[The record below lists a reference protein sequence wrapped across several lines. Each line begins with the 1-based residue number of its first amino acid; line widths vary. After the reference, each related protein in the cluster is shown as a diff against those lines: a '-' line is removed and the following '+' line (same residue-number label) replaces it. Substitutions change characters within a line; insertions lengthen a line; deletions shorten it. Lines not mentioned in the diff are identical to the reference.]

1 MLPISQDMIRGLV
14 TDEATFYRG
23 VHYYKKN
30 AVSNVTWSKNSR
42 TYYGIVHG
50 GNDYQ
55 VSIRELPDGQVKYAC
70 NCPFHIKNEGACKH
84 VVAMM
89 LFLEHYLSKSQNE
102 DTEQSSEEKKV
113 QQILDYF
120 GQECVRKPEA
130 EEFELAV
137 TIRIPEILSGI
148 QGRCYV
154 SLQAGGERL
163 YKVSNIKKFLSD
175 LYDGN
180 DFSLGKQFQYVAG
193 ENSFCESGRRIL
205 SYLMEIYEIESALGK
220 VYYNNLYSK
229 AEMII
234 SADMLK
240 RLLHQ
245 IGSEPFHLIL
255 GEHNVGEIHFVR
267 DNPPIVF
274 LLEKED
280 QNFLLSQENNTV
292 MQSISKKGDLILCGD
307 TLYETTLNFARDY
320 LPFYQSLG
328 QKREVL
334 QFAQE
339 QKDRF
344 VELVLP
350 RIQESVTIHVP
361 DDMKEFYIEEP
372 LNTKVYL
379 DAENRNVIARVEFVY
394 GNIAIDS
401 IKGELPAG
409 YIIARKRED
418 ELEFLSY
425 FREFHFRITKD
436 HYRMEKE
443 DDIYQFLSEGLPKL
457 LTCADVYISDT
468 LASMKP
474 RKLPAGKLHMNYQ
487 ESSHLLELSYD
498 FPEVSQ
504 EELHD
509 LMASLI
515 LKKKYHRLKN
525 GTFLLLPESED
536 SPHQILSRLPKGS
549 HQLSK
554 DGNLTVSGQF
564 APYLSMLIN
573 HKDMLSIQEMD
584 TRIRIPSTIHA
595 TLRTYQR
602 TGIRWLCHLS
612 SQKFSG
618 ILADDMGLGK
628 TLQAI
633 AYMAV
638 QLTKQPEACF
648 LVVSPTSLV
657 YNWVEEFE
665 KFFPSASV
673 CVVEGTPSQRETSI
687 LAQEASVYLTSY
699 PLIRRDISSYV
710 KIHFHTVFLD
720 EAQFIKNPD
729 SQNAK
734 AVKKLVST
742 NRFAM
747 TGTPIENS
755 LMELWS
761 IFDFLM
767 PGYLYS
773 HKTFIQHYLK
783 GISSGDGKEMLK
795 ELGNKIN
802 PFILRRMKQDVL
814 KELPEKTELTMT
826 AYMTPE
832 QEKIYRAFLEES
844 RNRLMQ
850 SIKDNGMK
858 KMRFEILSVLT
869 RLRQICCHPSTF
881 LEHYNGGSGKLDLL
895 LSTLSQFTED
905 GRRILLFSQFTSML
919 DIIAKELD
927 RAKEGYFYLSGS
939 TSKEDRA
946 DMVTRFNNGENSIF
960 LISLK
965 AGGTGLN
972 LTGADTVIHYDPWW
986 NPAVEEQATDRAYRI
1001 GQHHSVEVVKLIT
1014 RNSIEEKILKLQQ
1027 KKQLISDTVIQS
1039 QEIFLNQLTLEE
1051 LEEVFS

>member
-30 AVSNVTWSKNSR
+30 AVSHVTWSKNSR

-55 VSIRELPDGQVKYAC
+55 VSIQELTDGQVKYAC

-89 LFLEHYLSKSQNE
+89 LFLEHYLSHNQNGE
-102 DTEQSSEEKKV
+102 TAQSAEEKKV

-120 GQECVRKPEA
+120 GQEYVKKPEA
-130 EEFELAV
+130 EEFALEV
-137 TIRIPEILSGI
+137 TIRIPEILSGTS
-148 QGRCYV
+148 GRCYV
-154 SLQAGGERL
+154 SLQAGGERF
-163 YKVSNIKKFLSD
+163 YKVSNIKKFLAD
-175 LYDGN
+175 LYAGN
-180 DFSLGKQFQYVAG
+180 DFSLGKQFKYVAG
-193 ENSFCESGRRIL
+193 ENSFCESARRIL
-205 SYLMEIYEIESALGK
+205 SYLMEIYEIESTLGK

-229 AEMII
+229 AEMVL

-255 GEHNVGEIHFVR
+255 GEHDLGEIHFAKE
-267 DNPPIVF
+267 NPPIVF
-274 LLEKED
+274 RLEKED

-292 MQSISKKGDLILCGD
+292 MQSVSKKGDLILCGD
-307 TLYETTLNFARDY
+307 TLYETTANFARDY

-328 QKREVL
+328 QNREVL

-350 RIQESVTIHVP
+350 RIQESVAIHVP
-361 DDMKEFYIEEP
+361 DDMKDCYIKEP
-372 LNTKVYL
+372 LHKKVYL
-379 DAENRNVIARVEFVY
+379 DAEGMHVTARIEFVY
-394 GNIAIDS
+394 GNFAIDS

-409 YIIARKRED
+409 YIIARDRD
-418 ELEFLSY
+418 EEQEFLSF
-425 FREFHFRITKD
+425 FRQFHFRIIKN

-443 DDIYQFLSEGLPKL
+443 EDIYQLLSEGLPKL
-457 LTCADVYISDT
+457 LHCADVYISDT

-474 RKLPAGKLHMNYQ
+474 RKLTAGKVHMNYQ

-498 FPEVSQ
+498 YPEVSK

-509 LMASLI
+509 LMTSLI
-515 LKKKYHRLKN
+515 LKKRYHRLKD
-525 GTFLLLPESED
+525 GTFLLLPESEE
-536 SPHQILSRLPKGS
+536 SPDQILSKLPKGS
-549 HQLSK
+549 HRLSK
-554 DGNLTVSGQF
+554 DGNLMVAGQF

-584 TRIRIPSTIHA
+584 TRIRIPSTVHA
-595 TLRTYQR
+595 TLRSYQR
-602 TGIRWLCHLS
+602 TGIRWLCHLAS
-612 SQKFSG
+612 RHFAG

-638 QLTKQPEACF
+638 QLSKEPDARF

-673 CVVEGTPSQRETSI
+673 CVVEGTPKEREQFITK
-687 LAQEASVYLTSY
+687 QNASVFLTSY
-699 PLIRRDISSYV
+699 PLIRRDIDNYT
-710 KIHFHTVFLD
+710 KLRFHTVFLD

-734 AVKKLVST
+734 AVKKLVSA

-773 HKTFIQHYLK
+773 HKEFMKHYLK
-783 GISSGDGKEMLK
+783 GVSSPDGKEMLK

-850 SIKDNGMK
+850 SIKENGVK

-919 DIIAKELD
+919 DLIAKELD

-939 TSKEDRA
+939 TSKEDRS
-946 DMVTRFNNGENSIF
+946 DMVNRFNNGENSIF

-1001 GQHHSVEVVKLIT
+1001 GQKHSVEVVKLIT
-1014 RNSIEEKILKLQQ
+1014 RNSIEEKILKLQK
-1027 KKQLISDTVIQS
+1027 KKQLLSDSVIRS
-1039 QEIFLNQLTLEE
+1039 QEIFLNQLTIEE